1 MKKYY
6 KFLTI
11 FLIPVILAIIFSGCS
26 SNETQN
32 KKVNLCEVTHSL
44 FYAPQYVAIN
54 KGFFSEEGI
63 DVTLTNA
70 GGSDK
75 VMAAVL
81 SDNMDIGLSGPETC
95 IYVYNEGKEDSPKVF
110 AQLTKRDGSLLISR
124 ENIPNFEWNDLKGKT
139 VIPGRKGGVPYMV
152 LEYILKQNG
161 LNPDKDL
168 ILDDSIQFDLMASA
182 FSNGT
187 ADFVT
192 AFEPTASQ
200 IEKIGKG
207 YIVSSLGTAS
217 GEIPYT
223 GYIAKQS
230 YVNNNKDIIQGFTNA
245 IAKAQKWVNQ
255 HSSQEIAQAIASHF
269 PDTDS
274 DSLATSIQSYKDID
288 VWNNT
293 PLMEEKN
300 FDRLQDVIIS
310 AGELNNKVPFESI
323 VTNEFANKI
332 KY

>member
-1 MKKYY
+1 MKKYF
-6 KFLTI
+6 KFISLSLILLICTFI
-11 FLIPVILAIIFSGCS
+11 FTGCS
-26 SNETQN
+26 SNESG
-32 KKVNLCEVTHSL
+32 KKTVNLCEVTHSI

-54 KGFFSEEGI
+54 KGFFCDEGI
-63 DVTLTNA
+63 DVVLTNG

-110 AQLTKRDGSLLISR
+110 AQLTKRDGSFLLSR
-124 ENIPNFEWNDLKGKT
+124 EDIQNFTWDNLKGKT

-152 LEYILKQNG
+152 LEYILKQNKI
-161 LNPDKDL
+161 NPSSDL

-182 FSNGT
+182 FTNGT

-200 IEKIGKG
+200 IENAGRG
-207 YIVSSLGTAS
+207 HIVASLGTAS

-230 YVNNNKDIIQGFTNA
+230 YLKNNSSTVQGFTNA
-245 IAKAQKWVNQ
+245 IARAQIWVNE
-255 HSSQEIAQAIASHF
+255 HSAQEIAEAISSQF
-269 PDTDS
+269 PDTNVN
-274 DSLATSIQSYKDID
+274 SLAIAIKNYKDID
-288 VWNNT
+288 VWNST
-293 PLMEEKN
+293 PKMTEEN
-300 FDRLQDVIIS
+300 FNRLQDIIIN
-310 AGELNNKVPFESI
+310 AGELENRVPFLNV
-323 VTNEFANKI
+323 VTNEYCN
-332 KY
+332 

>member
-1 MKKYY
+1 MKKYS
-6 KFLTI
+6 KFFTI
-11 FLIPVILAIIFSGCS
+11 LLIPIMIAMIFSGCS
-26 SNETQN
+26 SNESQN
-32 KKVNLCEVTHSL
+32 KKVNLCEVTHSI

-54 KGFFSEEGI
+54 KGFFSDEGI
-63 DVTLTNA
+63 DITLTNG

-124 ENIPNFEWNDLKGKT
+124 ENITNFKWNDLKGKT

-161 LNPDKDL
+161 LNPSKDL
-168 ILDDSIQFDLMASA
+168 VLDDSIQFDLMASA

-230 YVNNNKDIIQGFTNA
+230 YINNHEDIIQGFTNA
-245 IAKAQKWVNQ
+245 IAKAQKWVNE
-255 HSSQEIAQAIASHF
+255 HSAQEIAEAISSHF
-269 PDTDS
+269 PDTDA
-274 DSLATSIQSYKDID
+274 DSLAVSIKNYKDID
-288 VWNNT
+288 VWNAT
-293 PLMEEKN
+293 PVMKEEN

-310 AGELNNKVPFESI
+310 AGELTDKVPFDNV
-323 VTNEFANKI
+323 VTNKFANKA
-332 KY
+332 K